1 MQDQYGHVYLQYKL
15 YNTETKQ
22 VEETR
27 TMTEAAARASNHTL
41 EEKREPKRWVFGHQ

>member
-1 MQDQYGHVYLQYKL
+1 MQNEYGHVYLQYKL
-15 YNTETKQ
+15 YNTKTKQ

-41 EEKREPKRWVFGHQ
+41 EQKGESKRWV